1 MILFSRLRM
10 EEEEGKRDSQHLE
23 NRIRSKDR
31 KVAASAA
38 PASLVSS
45 SVHHGVASKG
55 EGSNE
60 RSLPVRQWP
69 TKRETIRCISTRP
82 HRRSRPS
89 SRAPPPI
96 SRPSFSLT
104 LRRMKERKREKSPCK
119 SMDPRLFCA
128 EQSFVSFLSR

>member
-1 MILFSRLRM
+1 MFENGGRGGKERFAQAWKIAFVRRIEKLPHLPLRLHSFPLPSTTALLQ
-10 EEEEGKRDSQHLE
+10 K
-23 NRIRSKDR
+23 
-31 KVAASAA
+31 AA
-38 PASLVSS
+38 
-45 SVHHGVASKG
+45 

-69 TKRETIRCISTRP
+69 TKRETIRCVSTRP